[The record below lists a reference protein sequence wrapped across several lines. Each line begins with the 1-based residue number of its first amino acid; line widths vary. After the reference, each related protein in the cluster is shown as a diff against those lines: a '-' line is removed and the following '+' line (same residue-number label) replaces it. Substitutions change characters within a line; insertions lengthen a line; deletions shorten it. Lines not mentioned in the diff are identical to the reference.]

1 VLRTSVAGLLL
12 ALGIAPTASAGQVPL
27 PEVPVSPGTEF
38 VDDPAILDAH
48 PLTAESWSRLDPE
61 PELALNFQVGPPAC
75 YGVHATVH
83 ETDEAVLV
91 SLTTGGRNPGPTVC
105 TMIIMQGKIIV
116 PLANPVGER
125 TVLVAE

>member
-1 VLRTSVAGLLL
+1 
-12 ALGIAPTASAGQVPL
+12 
-27 PEVPVSPGTEF
+27 
-38 VDDPAILDAH
+38 
-48 PLTAESWSRLDPE
+48 
-61 PELALNFQVGPPAC
+61 
-75 YGVHATVH
+75 
-83 ETDEAVLV
+83 VLV

>member
-1 VLRTSVAGLLL
+1 MKVVVAAGLLS
-12 ALGIAPTASAGQVPL
+12 LGVTLPVASAEPTLL
-27 PEVPVSPGTEF
+27 PEMPSSSGATF
-38 VDDPAILDAH
+38 VDDPAIVDAH
-48 PLTAESWSRLDPE
+48 PLVPQSWTRLDPE
-61 PELALNFQVGPPAC
+61 PELALNFQIGPPAC

-105 TMIIMQGKIIV
+105 TMIIMQGKIVV

-125 TVLVAE
+125 TVLVAD